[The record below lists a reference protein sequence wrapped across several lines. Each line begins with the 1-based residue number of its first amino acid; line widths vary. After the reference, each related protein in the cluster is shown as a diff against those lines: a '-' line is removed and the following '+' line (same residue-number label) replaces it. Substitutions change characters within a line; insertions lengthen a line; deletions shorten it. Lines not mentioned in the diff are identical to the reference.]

1 MIVCITAGDEDFS
14 EELKD
19 CSVGMD
25 TVSTREP
32 ERYLYHSL

>member
-32 ERYLYHSL
+32 ERYLCHSL